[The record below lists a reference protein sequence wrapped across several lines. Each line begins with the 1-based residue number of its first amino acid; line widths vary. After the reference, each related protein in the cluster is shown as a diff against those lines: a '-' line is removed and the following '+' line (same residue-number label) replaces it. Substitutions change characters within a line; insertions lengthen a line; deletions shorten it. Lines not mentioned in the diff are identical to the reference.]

1 MQEVLKIII
10 GIIVLTLGIPIG
22 NILAKNTKE
31 ELKDGRKWFFLLIL
45 ISFIGAVLSLAFR
58 EDALLFTFL
67 FIAIVTSRSLG
78 KEKIKEKAKK
88 ISKKSSKKRR
98 K

>member
-1 MQEVLKIII
+1 MQEILKIVI
-10 GIIVLTLGIPIG
+10 GIAVLFLGIPVG

-31 ELKDGRKWFFLLIL
+31 ELKEGRKWFLLLIL
-45 ISFIGAVLSLAFR
+45 TCFIGAVLSLVFGK
-58 EDALLFTFL
+58 DSLLFTFL

-78 KEKIKEKAKK
+78 KRNAK
-88 ISKKSSKKRR
+88 SKKR

>member
-1 MQEVLKIII
+1 MQEILKIIA
-10 GIIVLTLGIPIG
+10 GIAFLALGIPIG

-31 ELKDGRKWFFLLIL
+31 ELKDGKKWFLLLIL
-45 ISFIGAVLSLAFR
+45 ISFIGAVISLAYR

-78 KEKIKEKAKK
+78 KKNIKKK
-88 ISKKSSKKRR
+88 KGK
-98 K
+98 

>member
-22 NILAKNTKE
+22 NILAKNTQE

>member
-10 GIIVLTLGIPIG
+10 GIAILALGIPIG
-22 NILAKNTKE
+22 NILAKNTEE
-31 ELKDGRKWFFLLIL
+31 ELKDGRKWFLIL
-45 ISFIGAVLSLAFR
+45 ISVSFAGAIISLIFR

-78 KEKIKEKAKK
+78 KNESVKNKK
-88 ISKKSSKKRR
+88 KKRR
-98 K
+98 